1 MVGFIEVSFR
11 LRCVVWDEGGC
22 LANVVRFVKRFNGIF
37 LDGALVCETGCE
49 VSNLS
54 MERKVGDAN
63 CVVQGA

>member
-1 MVGFIEVSFR
+1 MVWE
-11 LRCVVWDEGGC
+11 EGGC

-37 LDGALVCETGCE
+37 LDGALVGETRCE